1 MTNRDKLIVRL
12 DALAEMRTD
21 GESVAP
27 PSEAKAVKVFTPD
40 AGATWYLSEK
50 DTSDPED
57 VRYFGMC
64 DLGLGFPELGYV
76 GHDELLAVTGQL
88 GLPVELDEY
97 WDGTL
102 QDGIDLCHRYKR

>member
-1 MTNRDKLIVRL
+1 MTNRDKLIA
-12 DALAEMRTD
+12 ALAALPEMRTD

-27 PSEAKAVKVFTPD
+27 PEKAKAVKVFTPD

-50 DTSDPED
+50 DTSEPDY

-76 GHDELLAVTGQL
+76 DDRELLEVTGPL
-88 GLPVELDEY
+88 GLGVELDEY
-97 WDGTL
+97 WEGTL
-102 QDGIDLCHRYKR
+102 ADGIKLANA